1 MTFRK
6 QPRQFRISHLV
17 SVSVLAL
24 TLGGAAFWSD
34 SDYASTAPA
43 LSYAQEDLNARAD
56 LRQGEDVLSGV
67 TPSLSLLDAPAA
79 AREETTASSEELTVE
94 DNVIH
99 EGSPRHLV
107 AEYISRTFRVSMR
120 DARQITDWAV
130 EIGEARDLDP
140 LLILAVIGTESSF
153 KPTARSNAGAEG
165 LMQVMT
171 SVHEAKF
178 DAFGGPEAAF
188 DPYANMVVCTD
199 ILSYLIRRTGS
210 VRRALKWYS
219 GAANLEDDRGYG
231 ARVMREHG
239 LLTVAA
245 EGRTDAAVKLHRAG
259 KSASEGGAGNAAKLG
274 FAHWTKLSERTAG
287 APRARNADLRG
298 KAQAS

>member
-56 LRQGEDVLSGV
+56 LRQREGVLSGV

-79 AREETTASSEELTVE
+79 AREEATASSEELTVE

-107 AEYISRTFRVSMR
+107 GGIHQQNLPCL
-120 DARQITDWAV
+120 DAGCPPD
-130 EIGEARDLDP
+130 
-140 LLILAVIGTESSF
+140 
-153 KPTARSNAGAEG
+153 
-165 LMQVMT
+165 
-171 SVHEAKF
+171 
-178 DAFGGPEAAF
+178 
-188 DPYANMVVCTD
+188 
-199 ILSYLIRRTGS
+199 
-210 VRRALKWYS
+210 
-219 GAANLEDDRGYG
+219 
-231 ARVMREHG
+231 HG
-239 LLTVAA
+239 L
-245 EGRTDAAVKLHRAG
+245 GRGDR
-259 KSASEGGAGNAAKLG
+259 
-274 FAHWTKLSERTAG
+274 
-287 APRARNADLRG
+287 RG
-298 KAQAS
+298 QGS

>member
-56 LRQGEDVLSGV
+56 LRQREGVLSGV

-79 AREETTASSEELTVE
+79 AREEATASSEELTVE

-120 DARQITDWAV
+120 DARQITGLV
-130 EIGEARDLDP
+130 EHLEQVGVHLLHARTAPALAAEFDRGEVAQGKNSHKK
-140 LLILAVIGTESSF
+140 LLI
-153 KPTARSNAGAEG
+153 
-165 LMQVMT
+165 
-171 SVHEAKF
+171 
-178 DAFGGPEAAF
+178 FGQEH
-188 DPYANMVVCTD
+188 T
-199 ILSYLIRRTGS
+199 IS
-210 VRRALKWYS
+210 
-219 GAANLEDDRGYG
+219 RG
-231 ARVMREHG
+231 
-239 LLTVAA
+239 
-245 EGRTDAAVKLHRAG
+245 
-259 KSASEGGAGNAAKLG
+259 
-274 FAHWTKLSERTAG
+274 
-287 APRARNADLRG
+287 
-298 KAQAS
+298 

>member
-56 LRQGEDVLSGV
+56 LRQREGVLSGV

-79 AREETTASSEELTVE
+79 AREEATASSEELTVE

-188 DPYANMVVCTD
+188 DPYANMVVGTD
-199 ILSYLIRRTGS
+199 ILS
-210 VRRALKWYS
+210 
-219 GAANLEDDRGYG
+219 
-231 ARVMREHG
+231 
-239 LLTVAA
+239 
-245 EGRTDAAVKLHRAG
+245 
-259 KSASEGGAGNAAKLG
+259 
-274 FAHWTKLSERTAG
+274 
-287 APRARNADLRG
+287 
-298 KAQAS
+298 

>member
-56 LRQGEDVLSGV
+56 LRQREGVLSGAHTV
-67 TPSLSLLDAPAA
+67 PCRCSMQPAA
-79 AREETTASSEELTVE
+79 AREEATASSEELTVE

-130 EIGEARDLDP
+130 EIGEA
-140 LLILAVIGTESSF
+140 
-153 KPTARSNAGAEG
+153 
-165 LMQVMT
+165 
-171 SVHEAKF
+171 
-178 DAFGGPEAAF
+178 
-188 DPYANMVVCTD
+188 
-199 ILSYLIRRTGS
+199 GS
-210 VRRALKWYS
+210 
-219 GAANLEDDRGYG
+219 
-231 ARVMREHG
+231 
-239 LLTVAA
+239 
-245 EGRTDAAVKLHRAG
+245 
-259 KSASEGGAGNAAKLG
+259 
-274 FAHWTKLSERTAG
+274 
-287 APRARNADLRG
+287 
-298 KAQAS
+298 

>member
-1 MTFRK
+1 M
-6 QPRQFRISHLV
+6 
-17 SVSVLAL
+17 SVLAL

-43 LSYAQEDLNARAD
+43 LSYAREDLNARAD
-56 LRQGEDVLSGV
+56 LRQREGVLSGV

-79 AREETTASSEELTVE
+79 AREEATASSEELTVE

-188 DPYANMVVCTD
+188 DPYANMVVGTD
-199 ILSYLIRRTGS
+199 ILSYLIRRTGN

-231 ARVMREHG
+231 ARVMCEHG

-259 KSASEGGAGNAAKLG
+259 KSASEGGVGNAAKLG
-274 FAHWTKLSERTAG
+274 FAHWTKLSERTEG
-287 APRARNADLRG
+287 VPRARNADLRG

>member
-6 QPRQFRISHLV
+6 QPRQFQISHLV

-56 LRQGEDVLSGV
+56 LRQREGVLSGV

-79 AREETTASSEELTVE
+79 AREEATASSEELTVE

-188 DPYANMVVCTD
+188 DPYANMVVGTD
-199 ILSYLIRRTGS
+199 ILSYLIRRTGN

-219 GAANLEDDRGYG
+219 GAANLEDDRHYY
-231 ARVMREHG
+231 
-239 LLTVAA
+239 
-245 EGRTDAAVKLHRAG
+245 
-259 KSASEGGAGNAAKLG
+259 
-274 FAHWTKLSERTAG
+274 
-287 APRARNADLRG
+287 
-298 KAQAS
+298 